1 MRFSIM
7 FEKLK
12 NTNSLLVMPYLSLGL
27 LTEDTTIELVQ
38 FFVEHGAQAI
48 EFGFPF
54 SDAIAD
60 GPIIQ
65 HASKLAIQ
73 NGFSYE
79 QGFSTISRIRALY
92 PNLPICLMLYAN
104 HVYSYGIDNFYAK
117 CKQSGI
123 DAVLIPDIPN
133 IEAMPFL
140 KSAKSHDIQ
149 PVLFAT
155 PSCDN
160 KDLEF
165 SAKNS
170 EGFVYL
176 VTRTG
181 VTGTKQAANFDQM
194 SPIIQKLK
202 SFQSAPIICGFG
214 IKQAS
219 DLHKAQQSNSQGVII
234 GSALIEPLL
243 PTADHPKSC
252 LNAAKNVFKEIV
264 TNSG

>member
-12 NTNSLLVMPYLSLGL
+12 NMNSLLVMPYLSLGL
-27 LTEDTTIELVQ
+27 LNEDATIELVQ
-38 FFVEHGAQAI
+38 FFIEHGAQAM

-65 HASKLAIQ
+65 HASKLAIE
-73 NGFSYE
+73 NGFSYD
-79 QGFSTISRIRALY
+79 QGFSTITRIRDLY

-104 HVYSYGIDNFYAK
+104 HVYSHGLDNFYRQ

-133 IEAMPFL
+133 IEMMPFL
-140 KSAKSHDIQ
+140 KTAKSYDIH

-155 PSCDN
+155 PSCTD
-160 KDLEF
+160 KELAF
-165 SAKNS
+165 TAKHS

-181 VTGTKQAANFDQM
+181 VTGTKQAANFDQIL
-194 SPIIQKLK
+194 PIIQKLK

-219 DLHKAQQSNSQGVII
+219 DLHKAQQNKSQGVII
-234 GSALIEPLL
+234 GSALMEALL
-243 PTADHPKSC
+243 PTETHPEPS
-252 LNAAKNVFKEIV
+252 LSAAKNVFKEIV
-264 TNSG
+264 MV

>member
-27 LTEDTTIELVQ
+27 LNEDATIELIQ

-65 HASKLAIQ
+65 QASKLAIE
-73 NGFSYE
+73 NGFSHE
-79 QGFSTISRIRALY
+79 QGFSIIARIRSLY

-104 HVYSYGIDNFYAK
+104 HVYSYSVDNFYAQ

-133 IEAMPFL
+133 VEMMPFL
-140 KSAKSHDIQ
+140 KSAKSYDIQ

-155 PSCDN
+155 PSCA
-160 KDLEF
+160 
-165 SAKNS
+165 AKELAFTAKHS

-194 SPIIQKLK
+194 IPMIQQLQ
-202 SFQSAPIICGFG
+202 SLQSAPIVCGFG
-214 IKQAS
+214 IKHAS

-234 GSALIEPLL
+234 GSALMEALL
-243 PTADHPKSC
+243 PTETHPEPS
-252 LNAAKNVFKEIV
+252 LSVAKNVFKDIIM
-264 TNSG
+264 N